1 MIKLKTCFSL
11 SFNKLLWYKN
21 HKIIIFNYYKITKS
35 CLNFLETMKWKII
48 GLQYLIVCLFVWWCL
63 SPLSTIFQLYRGRS
77 VLLVE
82 ETGGLWEKTTDLSQV
97 TDKLYHIMFY
107 TSPWSRFELTTSVV
121 IGTDCIGIC
130 KSNYHVITTNDSP
143 FLHFWQK
150 TWQKYN
156 NGRIFYCNIYF
167 KFFRGK
173 IWNKQKWQLI
183 SEDLRK
189 LKGNI

>member
-1 MIKLKTCFSL
+1 MPQL
-11 SFNKLLWYKN
+11 SWNHEMKN
-21 HKIIIFNYYKITKS
+21 YWFTIFD
-35 CLNFLETMKWKII
+35 
-48 GLQYLIVCLFVWWCL
+48 CLFVCL
-63 SPLSTIFQLYRGRS
+63 MVFIATFNNIS
-77 VLLVE
+77 VISWPVSFID
-82 ETGGLWEKTTDLSQV
+82 GGLWEKTTDLSQV